1 MLLKNLQCLQC
12 LLISITSLNLKA
24 NVAHVW
30 NRVPFVRSLFF
41 QKYVYLTELCMQ
53 GRAAAAQLSI
63 SHRSIWFPWCLP
75 TSNLLHPSCP
85 SASKRTGFGY
95 RSCLNEHC
103 IHPSNALR
111 STVFGAKKNPY
122 SSKIASYATHG
133 PVVLGIPY
141 RPWKTHVVPRL
152 ELISYSINTSISKL
166 LNPI

>member
-1 MLLKNLQCLQC
+1 MEISQNFVAFSEYMNFKSSTPVLLKNIQCLQC

-24 NVAHVW
+24 CNVAHVW
-30 NRVPFVRSLFF
+30 NRVPFVRSLLF

-53 GRAAAAQLSI
+53 GRAAASQLSI

-111 STVFGAKKNPY
+111 STVFGAKKNPC
-122 SSKIASYATHG
+122 SSEMCILCYPWTSG
-133 PVVLGIPY
+133 PWHTL
-141 RPWKTHVVPRL
+141 
-152 ELISYSINTSISKL
+152 
-166 LNPI
+166 